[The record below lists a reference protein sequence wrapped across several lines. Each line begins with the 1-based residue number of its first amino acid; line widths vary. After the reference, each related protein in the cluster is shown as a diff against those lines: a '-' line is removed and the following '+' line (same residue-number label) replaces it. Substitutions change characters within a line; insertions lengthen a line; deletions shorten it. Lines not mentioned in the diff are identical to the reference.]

1 MDEYKE
7 CVNELEDYLICRC
20 SLMSPEEIKLEML
33 AIIDDL
39 KQKLTS
45 DNSDSVK
52 SCGNCGR
59 EKYCDYKSGECVGLD
74 LVPKKWIPA

>member
-45 DNSDSVK
+45 DKSDSVK
-52 SCGNCGR
+52 SCFTCGL
-59 EKYCDYKSGECVGLD
+59 KECIYFSNPVSD
-74 LVPKKWIPA
+74 NQVCKDWE